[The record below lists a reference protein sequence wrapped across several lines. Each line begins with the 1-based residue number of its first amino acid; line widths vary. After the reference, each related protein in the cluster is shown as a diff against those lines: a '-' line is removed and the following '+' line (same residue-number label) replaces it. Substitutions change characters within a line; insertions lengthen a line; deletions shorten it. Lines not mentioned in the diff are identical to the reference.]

1 MLTMRSRFA
10 TVLVWFRP
18 VVPRHSPHAVF
29 LMNHDESEWIG
40 MAVISRFTPNAH
52 KWPRLH
58 LPHLKYEPGAA
69 TVELRFRP
77 SPQSTTIQPECFN
90 RFKTALACRGG
101 SRITR
106 ILLELLKYYYDS
118 HRCLHVAATNHTD
131 ASRFDKLGLI
141 LAIEGPKSLLC
152 DWGLKKRKL
161 YVRQML
167 VAQKSMN
174 NVELYLLCVL
184 NLYI

>member
-1 MLTMRSRFA
+1 MSHDA
-10 TVLVWFRP
+10 
-18 VVPRHSPHAVF
+18 PRVSARYIYGP
-29 LMNHDESEWIG
+29 
-40 MAVISRFTPNAH
+40 T
-52 KWPRLH
+52 
-58 LPHLKYEPGAA
+58 

-106 ILLELLKYYYDS
+106 ILLELLQYYYDS
-118 HRCLHVAATNHTD
+118 RRCLYVAATSHTD
-131 ASRFDKLGLI
+131 APRFDKSGWIIAL
-141 LAIEGPKSLLC
+141 EGPKSLLC

-161 YVRQML
+161 YVRQMRF
-167 VAQKSMN
+167 AQKSMN

-184 NLYI
+184 NLYIWKNFVSTSVNGKPWPETSKIRINILSNWEITQTL